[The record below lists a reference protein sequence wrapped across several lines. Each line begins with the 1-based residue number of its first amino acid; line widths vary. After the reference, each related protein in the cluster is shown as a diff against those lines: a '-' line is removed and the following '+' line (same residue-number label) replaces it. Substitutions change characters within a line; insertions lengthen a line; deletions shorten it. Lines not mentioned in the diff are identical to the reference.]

1 MAWSTVRTWVAGEIV
16 TAALLNT
23 HLRDQLR
30 FLHGDD
36 GVATI
41 LSGITLDNTDG
52 DEYFKLP
59 NHTTTETG
67 SVLSASTDTAKIL
80 YDGTASR
87 LKYRDI
93 GSIQS
98 VINISDIDDTP
109 VDGASTAP
117 ISSNW
122 AYDFQNVLTSAGD
135 IPYASAGGAWTR
147 LGKGTV
153 GQFLTMNTAS
163 LPAWGAVAANSK
175 LLTFS
180 RNLGASA
187 PATATYGGYG
197 FTPNSLQF
205 ISPGVADAAYAAVGN
220 YSSQSTWTI
229 FTATTQNFSS
239 VYVIG
244 ACSGGVVGIGQNA
257 SILSLDSD
265 GFTLTWSKP
274 TATIG
279 ATLNFGVMAWG

>member
-117 ISSNW
+117 
-122 AYDFQNVLTSAGD
+122 
-135 IPYASAGGAWTR
+135 
-147 LGKGTV
+147 
-153 GQFLTMNTAS
+153 
-163 LPAWGAVAANSK
+163 
-175 LLTFS
+175 
-180 RNLGASA
+180 
-187 PATATYGGYG
+187 
-197 FTPNSLQF
+197 
-205 ISPGVADAAYAAVGN
+205 
-220 YSSQSTWTI
+220 
-229 FTATTQNFSS
+229 
-239 VYVIG
+239 
-244 ACSGGVVGIGQNA
+244 
-257 SILSLDSD
+257 
-265 GFTLTWSKP
+265 
-274 TATIG
+274 
-279 ATLNFGVMAWG
+279 